1 MKKKIFLRM
10 VYISDL
16 PAAKEF
22 YRILWDLINAG
33 VDNFIKI
40 VKWHPVSIVMYPESY
55 RKHNS

>member
-1 MKKKIFLRM
+1 M